1 MGDYT
6 RALHSRSYYREWG
19 CDMHCLAGAFFP
31 MEVIA
36 NANGSCGPSVVPYC
50 PSGTPVACPGETRFG
65 PWTVTLTVVEGT
77 GSPKKQAPHYALS
90 LWIVSFSCVCVFS
103 PA

>member
-1 MGDYT
+1 
-6 RALHSRSYYREWG
+6 
-19 CDMHCLAGAFFP
+19 MHCLAGAFFP